1 MPKFTIK
8 APVIDVQTNVKF
20 LLLKRENCRKKVI
33 NKDDNI
39 YKSEANKH
47 GMTAFILCTE
57 VDMVL

>member
-1 MPKFTIK
+1 MNI
-8 APVIDVQTNVKF
+8 QTNVKSF
-20 LLLKRENCRKKVI
+20 DIKNCRKKVI

-39 YKSEANKH
+39 NKSEANKH